1 MVRSFIL
8 NEVSHFGLGARQVL
22 PDEVKRLGGTP
33 DR

>member
-8 NEVSHFGLGARQVL
+8 NEVSHFGPGARQVL
-22 PDEVKRLGGTP
+22 PDEVKRLGGIP